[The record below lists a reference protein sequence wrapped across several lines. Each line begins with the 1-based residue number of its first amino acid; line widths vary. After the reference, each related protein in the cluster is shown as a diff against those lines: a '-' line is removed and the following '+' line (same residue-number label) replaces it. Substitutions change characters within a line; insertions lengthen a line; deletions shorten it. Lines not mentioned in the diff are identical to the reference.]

1 MKITVFIPTDSD
13 FNYEECKR
21 LFEENQCLIEDF
33 CSFDEVIKQ
42 TFFYSFFV
50 NGVHI
55 GCIYYYELDGKLYV
69 NAVAYRKTHLI
80 NMECF
85 KKSLIWWNC
94 DIYARTHHK
103 TAIYTILKCG
113 FKKIGENLYIY
124 KK

>member
-33 CSFDEVIKQ
+33 SSFDEVIKQ

-55 GCIYYYELDGKLYV
+55 GCIYYYDIDGKLYV

-85 KKSLIWWNC
+85 KKSLTWWNC

-103 TAIYTILKCG
+103 TAIYTIFTLVIMYLHEIIT
-113 FKKIGENLYIY
+113 FY
-124 KK
+124 

>member
-85 KKSLIWWNC
+85 KKSLTWWNC

-113 FKKIGENLYIY
+113 FKKVGKHLYKY
-124 KK
+124 ER